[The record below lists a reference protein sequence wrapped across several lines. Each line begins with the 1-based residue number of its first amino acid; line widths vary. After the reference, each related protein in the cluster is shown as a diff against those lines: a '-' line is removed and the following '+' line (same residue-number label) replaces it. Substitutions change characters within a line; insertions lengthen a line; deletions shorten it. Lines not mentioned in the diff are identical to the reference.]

1 MVVVTK
7 VDSQINEKIT
17 GSNTMEI
24 KNYLNEYIKFFA
36 SKGINNI

>member
-24 KNYLNEYIKFFA
+24 KKYLNE
-36 SKGINNI
+36 